1 MAESAAILSP
11 GKTVLI
17 PDTDAKCPMAAMI
30 TGQELIEMKQR
41 HPAAGVVCYV
51 NTSAAV
57 KAESDICCT
66 SANAVEVVE
75 SLDCDRII
83 FVPDKN
89 LARYAA
95 RFTEKKII
103 IFV

>member
-1 MAESAAILSP
+1 MH
-11 GKTVLI
+11 
-17 PDTDAKCPMAAMI
+17 PDAC
-30 TGQELIEMKQR
+30 
-41 HPAAGVVCYV
+41 VVCYV

-75 SLDCDRII
+75 SLDCDEII

-89 LARYAA
+89 LALYAA

-103 IFV
+103 PWDGYCPTHHQILPYDIIRTRRFSYILNADQR